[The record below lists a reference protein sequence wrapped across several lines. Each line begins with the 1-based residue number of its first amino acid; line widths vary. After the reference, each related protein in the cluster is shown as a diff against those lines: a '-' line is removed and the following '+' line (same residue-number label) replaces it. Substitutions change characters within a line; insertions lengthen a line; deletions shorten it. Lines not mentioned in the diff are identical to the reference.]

1 MSAQL
6 VRKFKWFWDDN
17 DHKME
22 RWLQDM
28 ARQGLHLKRVVGLR
42 TLFVFERGE
51 PLDTAYRLDFLLSRK
66 DPEYVQLFNDAG
78 WEHVDES
85 LGWQFWRAPIV
96 AGRAPEIFTDAES
109 QIAKYKRLLHLFV
122 ICMLPMLV
130 IVPDWSLLSGEKP
143 LKLVM
148 VLLVLAVTAYAVIR
162 LVIRIRKLREPA
174 P

>member
-1 MSAQL
+1 MSVQL

-28 ARQGLHLKRVVGLR
+28 ARQGLHLVGVSCVR
-42 TLFVFERGE
+42 TVFIFEKGE
-51 PLDTAYRLDFLLSRK
+51 PRDIAYRVDFLLWRK

-85 LGWQFWRAPIV
+85 LGWQYWRAPLV
-96 AGRAPEIFTDAES
+96 AGRVPEIFTDAES
-109 QIAKYKRLLHLFV
+109 QIRKYKRLLYLFAL
-122 ICMLPMLV
+122 CWLPMFFTVRDPRFLR
-130 IVPDWSLLSGEKP
+130 GEKP
-143 LKLVM
+143 VTLTLAAFALV
-148 VLLVLAVTAYAVIR
+148 VTAYAVIR
-162 LVIRIRKLREPA
+162 LVIRIRKLRDPV

>member
-17 DHKME
+17 DHQME

-28 ARQGLHLKRVVGLR
+28 ARQGLHLKGVTCLR
-42 TLFVFERGE
+42 TVFIFERGE
-51 PLDTAYRLDFLLSRK
+51 PLDAAYRVDFLLLRK

-85 LGWQFWRAPIV
+85 LGWQFWRSPMV
-96 AGRAPEIFTDAES
+96 GGRVPEIFTDAES
-109 QIAKYKRLLHLFV
+109 QIKKYRRLLYLFALG
-122 ICMLPMLV
+122 CLPMFFVVSDPRFLR
-130 IVPDWSLLSGEKP
+130 GEKP
-143 LKLVM
+143 V
-148 VLLVLAVTAYAVIR
+148 VLALVVFVLVVTAYAVIR
-162 LVIRIRKLREPA
+162 LLVRIRNLRDPV